1 MNLEKAIN
9 TFQIP
14 NGIIPTNEYLKKRYR
29 FIASKIHPDKF
40 TNQREKL
47 LAHQDFLELQDAY
60 EFLQSLNLNERYLK
74 YEQNLSDSE
83 NEINESDNNYESEYV
98 EKKKPYDWLYI
109 ILLPGAILNL
119 MFLSIPMV
127 ISLFFGMD
135 VKDKS
140 NTKTEYFGN
149 LILYLI
155 FGAIPML
162 FAFAVMIFF
171 AYKKIESGSWIWWFI
186 AIEILLA
193 NLYFG
198 ISYLKRKYFS
208 RKIKTDIIFNE

>member
-1 MNLEKAIN
+1 MNLENAIN

-14 NGIIPTNEYLKKRYR
+14 NGINPTDEYLKKRYR

-40 TNQREKL
+40 TNPREKL
-47 LAHQDFLELQDAY
+47 LAHHDFLELQDAY
-60 EFLQSLNLNERYLK
+60 EYLQSISLNERCLK
-74 YEQNLSDSE
+74 TERNSTVSE
-83 NEINESDNNYESEYV
+83 NEINESNHNYESEYV
-98 EKKKPYDWLYI
+98 EKKKPYDWLYT

-127 ISLFFGMD
+127 VSLFFEID

-140 NTKTEYFGN
+140 NTKAEYFGN

-162 FAFAVMIFF
+162 FAFGVIIFF
-171 AYKKIESGSWIWWFI
+171 AYKKIENGSWIWWFI

-198 ISYLKRKYFS
+198 ISYLKRKFFS
-208 RKIKTDIIFNE
+208 RKIKTDLIFSE